1 MKKVLFYTIPATL
14 LLTLG
19 IGYYAYAWSLSV
31 SATCYNHPSSG
42 TTVASAAASASGLE
56 DNLARA
62 RAFVGG
68 SGYEDEGG
76 PSEGSVSAYALQ
88 IGNLGDPAKAYAYA
102 EGRLPDG
109 TLQSKEK
116 KASCNLN

>member
-1 MKKVLFYTIPATL
+1 MKKILFYTIPATL
-14 LLTLG
+14 LLTLV
-19 IGYYAYAWSLSV
+19 IAKLAYAWSLSV

-42 TTVASAAASASGLE
+42 TTVASAAASASGLQ
-56 DNLARA
+56 DNLAKA
-62 RAFVGG
+62 RAYVGG
-68 SGYEDEGG
+68 TGYEDPAG

-102 EGRLPDG
+102 EGKLPDG
-109 TLQSKEK
+109 TLQDDED